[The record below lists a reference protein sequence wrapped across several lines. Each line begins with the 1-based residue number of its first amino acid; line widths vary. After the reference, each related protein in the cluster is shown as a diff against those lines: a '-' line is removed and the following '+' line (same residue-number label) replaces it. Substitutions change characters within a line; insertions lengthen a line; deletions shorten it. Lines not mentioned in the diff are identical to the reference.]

1 MSTFHLFEYISV
13 STGMD
18 VFLGSVTPAFLNEI
32 NKGFDVLS
40 DIIDQSYKKS
50 KAEDDTKL
58 STAKEPDDGEEED
71 PPVTLEDVEAL
82 AVLQYKLSKET
93 SIKTKSKAPSSK
105 PTLEDL
111 RKEMT
116 GRVLYK
122 SV

>member
-1 MSTFHLFEYISV
+1 
-13 STGMD
+13 MD

-40 DIIDQSYKKS
+40 DIIDQSYKNS
-50 KAEDDTKL
+50 KAADDTKL
-58 STAKEPDDGEEED
+58 ATAKEPDDSEEED

-93 SIKTKSKAPSSK
+93 SNKTETKAPSSK

-116 GRVLYK
+116 GRVLYI